1 MYSCAPAVRSIAQL
15 LGHSSS
21 SKLLIIHTDDL
32 GMCHSVNAATFA
44 AFEAGAVSSASVM
57 VPCAWFTEAAQWV
70 AQHPQYDI
78 GIHSTLI
85 SEWKTFKW
93 GPISKKIHT
102 ANLTDEV
109 GHFWPRNGLLRA
121 TAQEIE
127 EEIIAQ
133 VMRAKQAGI
142 HPSHLDSHMLS
153 VARPEYIGSYMK
165 VARQFGLPFLIDE
178 HWHAYASPD
187 DPATATDIIV
197 NGLFQAGPQVSTAS
211 LEDYYLSLLREL
223 QPGLNQLIVHVGFDD
238 AELQAITQDQQAYGA
253 AWRQRDFEIVMSEK
267 FKAALREHDIHIV
280 NWGMLKPLVQSSR
293 HEARVL

>member
-1 MYSCAPAVRSIAQL
+1 MRSIAQF
-15 LGHSSS
+15 LGHSSTA
-21 SKLLIIHTDDL
+21 KLLIIHTDDL

-57 VPCAWFTEAAQWV
+57 VPCAWFAEAAQWV
-70 AQHPQYDI
+70 VQHPQYDI

-85 SEWKTFKW
+85 SEWKVFKW
-93 GPISKKIHT
+93 GPISKKAHT
-102 ANLTDEV
+102 TNLIDEL

-121 TAQEIE
+121 APQEIE
-127 EEIIAQ
+127 EEIFAQ
-133 VMRAKQAGI
+133 VMLAKQAGI
-142 HPSHLDSHMLS
+142 NPSHLDSHMLS

-197 NGLFQAGPQVSTAS
+197 NGLFQASSQVSTAS
-211 LEDYYLSLLREL
+211 LEDYYLSVLREL

-238 AELQAITQDQQAYGA
+238 AELRAIAQDQQAYGA
-253 AWRQRDFEIVMSEK
+253 AWRQRDFEIIMSEK
-267 FKAALREHDIHIV
+267 FKAALREHDIHLV
-280 NWGMLKPLVQSSR
+280 NWGMLKPLVQSAR

>member
-1 MYSCAPAVRSIAQL
+1 MRSIAQL

-44 AFEAGAVSSASVM
+44 AFEVGAVSSASVM
-57 VPCAWFTEAAQWV
+57 VPCAWFPEAAQWV
-70 AQHPQYDI
+70 VQHPQYDI

-121 TAQEIE
+121 TPQEIE
-127 EEIIAQ
+127 EEIFAQ
-133 VMRAKQAGI
+133 MILAKQAGI
-142 HPSHLDSHMLS
+142 NPSHLDSHMLS

-178 HWHAYASPD
+178 HWHAYSSPD

-197 NGLFQAGPQVSTAS
+197 NGLFQAGPQVSPDS
-211 LEDYYLSLLREL
+211 LEDYYFSVLREL

-238 AELQAITQDQQAYGA
+238 AELQAIMQDQQAYGA
-253 AWRQRDFEIVMSEK
+253 AWRQRDFEIVMNEK
-267 FKAALREHDIHIV
+267 FKAALREHDIQIV
-280 NWGMLKPLVQSSR
+280 NWGMLKPLVQSAR
-293 HEARVL
+293 HEAQVL

>member
-15 LGHSSS
+15 LGHSST

-57 VPCAWFTEAAQWV
+57 VPCAWFPEAAQWV
-70 AQHPQYDI
+70 VQHPQYDI

-85 SEWKTFKW
+85 SEWKAFKW

-102 ANLTDEV
+102 ANLTDEM

-127 EEIIAQ
+127 EEIVAQ
-133 VMRAKQAGI
+133 VMQAKQAGI

-178 HWHAYASPD
+178 HWHAYSSPD
-187 DPATATDIIV
+187 DPATAKDIIV

-211 LEDYYLSLLREL
+211 LEDYYLSVLREL

-238 AELQAITQDQQAYGA
+238 TELRAIMQDQQAYGA

-267 FKAALREHDIHIV
+267 FKTALREHDIHIV
-280 NWGMLKPLVQSSR
+280 TWGMLKPLVQPAT
-293 HEARVL
+293 HEA